1 MQKAELKA
9 PAIIFVG
16 NAVGLSFRNSWFE
29 DRPLYSRRIAI
40 TRSASQNSEM
50 KSKLEELGAQVLELP
65 LIRIIPTQDRKL
77 VTEVFSSIATYDWVV
92 FTSANGAREFM
103 RLFFLAYGDIRSFGP
118 MRIACVG
125 DATAEIFR
133 SYNLEVELTP
143 KISTAE
149 NSPRISCDRF
159 SG

>member
-1 MQKAELKA
+1 
-9 PAIIFVG
+9 
-16 NAVGLSFRNSWFE
+16 
-29 DRPLYSRRIAI
+29 
-40 TRSASQNSEM
+40 M

-125 DATAEIFR
+125 DATAEIF
-133 SYNLEVELTP
+133 VHITW
-143 KISTAE
+143 K
-149 NSPRISCDRF
+149 
-159 SG
+159 